1 MQIAIVFRQTFI
13 SAPRNILII
22 KIQPNEGVHLRF
34 NVKTPGDTE
43 KLHKQKWIL
52 VKVVPFPVE

>member
-22 KIQPNEGVHLRF
+22 KIQPNEGVHLQF
-34 NVKTPGDTE
+34 NVKTQE
-43 KLHKQKWIL
+43 IQMKLHKQKWTL
-52 VKVVPFPVE
+52 ARVVPFLAE